1 MKTQISRVQK
11 NNINIKEDIKMKVE
25 KFKLSVICLSI
36 LILLIGCSGSSVYVS
51 PGKTTQMD
59 DKFSDTDMKMM
70 AESMYNSIINSL
82 GNVGQKKVIALLPV
96 ANKTSEHI
104 NTEAIA
110 DKLQI
115 QLLKSGTLRFV
126 DRSKIKAMTEQFDLA
141 GSGMMDFNTVKNAGK
156 VIGADFFLS
165 GSLSSIE
172 KRSRTKSLTY
182 YRLSMRLIDTETN
195 EIVWADEFEIKKKSS
210 KGIMDW

>member
-1 MKTQISRVQK
+1 
-11 NNINIKEDIKMKVE
+11 MKVE

>member
-1 MKTQISRVQK
+1 
-11 NNINIKEDIKMKVE
+11 MKVK
-25 KFKLSVICLSI
+25 KFSLSVICLSI
-36 LILLIGCSGSSVYVS
+36 LILIIGCSGSSVYVS
-51 PGKTTQMD
+51 PGETTQMD
-59 DKFSDTDMKMM
+59 DKYSDTDMKMM
-70 AESMYNSIINSL
+70 AESMYNSIINNL

-141 GSGMMDFNTVKNAGK
+141 GSGMMNPNTVKNAGK

-182 YRLSMRLIDTETN
+182 YRLSMSLIDTETN